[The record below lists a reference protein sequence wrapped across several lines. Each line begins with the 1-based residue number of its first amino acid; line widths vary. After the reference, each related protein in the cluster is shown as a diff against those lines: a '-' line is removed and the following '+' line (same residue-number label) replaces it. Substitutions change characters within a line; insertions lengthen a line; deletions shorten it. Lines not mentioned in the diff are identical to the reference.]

1 VVSSFENPTSR
12 EWDSAGS
19 NPITRFS
26 FGRKGRFVV
35 AVYVD
40 DLLIAG
46 HQTLEAIKKVK
57 EELAPD
63 VRDGRPGRECSTFL
77 KHPSHA

>member
-1 VVSSFENPTSR
+1 MWYQALKIQPRENG
-12 EWDSAGS
+12 DSAGS

-26 FGRKGRFVV
+26 LGRKGQVVV

-46 HQTLEAIKKVK
+46 PDLEAIKKVK
-57 EELAPD
+57 EELHRTYEMDDLGENAQ
-63 VRDGRPGRECSTFL
+63 RS
-77 KHPSHA
+77 